1 MIDEIRIFLRVLQEG
16 SFSAAA
22 RSLGASPSMISKNIA
37 RLEKRL
43 NVSLFERIAG
53 NIRTTQEAEIFKY
66 EAQKILNAVQS
77 AEESLAIHRS
87 KVAGTVR
94 IHTALPTAKYLIAP
108 ILPELFEQYP
118 FLKLEFTLEPRRGD
132 FLEDKIDLAIHSGR
146 PTELSLIGR
155 PLMSRPW
162 TIAAA
167 PSYIEKFGK
176 PQSPKELSRHR
187 CLNFS
192 IWTHWNSWTFREDGL
207 ISSVDDSNT
216 LISANQGEL
225 LRTLALQGL
234 GIVRLA
240 HFHIKDDI
248 KKGNLVPLLEKN
260 IEQSLDDQFYL
271 LYPKKKQ
278 TLRARVV
285 IDFLYERL
293 VKEQP

>member
-22 RSLGASPSMISKNIA
+22 RSLGVSPSMVSKNIA

-53 NIRTTQEAEIFKY
+53 NIRNTQEAEIFKH
-66 EAQKILNAVQS
+66 EAHKILNAVQS
-77 AEESLAIHRS
+77 AEESLAAHRS

-108 ILPELFEQYP
+108 LLPELFDAYP
-118 FLKLEFTLEPRRGD
+118 YLRLEFSLAPRRGD
-132 FLEDKIDLAIHSGR
+132 FLEEKIDLAIHSGR

-167 PSYIEKFGK
+167 PEYIAKHGCPSC
-176 PQSPKELSRHR
+176 PQELSQHR

-192 IWTHWNSWTFREDGL
+192 VWTHWNSWTFKEDGL
-207 ISSVDDSNT
+207 ISSVDSSNT
-216 LISANQGEL
+216 LISADQGEL

-240 HFHIKDDI
+240 DFHIKKDI
-248 KKGNLVPLLEKN
+248 EQGHLVPLLEQY

-271 LYPKKKQ
+271 LYPRKKQ

-293 VKEQP
+293 TKE